1 LDTDLSGY
9 NERQFDKKKLMTTE
23 THAEAVPLLATLRET
38 DDLDIHLECWFS
50 DGQKFAAIM
59 VDSEFPE
66 LAHRLVEFVNASAE
80 TGWLDTARYRQLGDA
95 LYPVED
101 VAQKAGLDARRREML
116 EAFLARLLTTAEA
129 EAVKADITQR
139 FGNKAGFEAFAKQ
152 QGLDITPVD
161 PETLQSRNGLFPA
174 TFLTDSTEYAWRGW
188 ANRK

>member
-50 DGQKFAAIM
+50 DGQKFAAI
-59 VDSEFPE
+59 
-66 LAHRLVEFVNASAE
+66 VNASAE